1 MKPALDSVSGS
12 RWVAPSCYDVA
23 PLSPQLALVGFA
35 CAEFS
40 RFRRAYGV
48 RIARGRRA
56 ELEQLLSRLVRTPE
70 QLGVSDRP
78 DAFARGVDRDPVA

>member
-1 MKPALDSVSGS
+1 MKSDLASNPS
-12 RWVAPSCYDVA
+12 RWVTPACYDAA

-35 CAEFS
+35 SAEFS

-48 RIARGRRA
+48 RVARGRGA

-70 QLGVSDRP
+70 ERGVPDRP
-78 DAFARGVDRDPVA
+78 DARASGVGR